1 MAAGKVRLVLLGRAD
16 ETAALDQVL
25 ATVRDG
31 TSRVLVLRGPAGIGK
46 TALLD
51 WAAGR
56 ADGTQ
61 VTRVVG
67 VESEMDLGFA
77 GLHQVVAP
85 FLGDLERLPA
95 PQQAAL
101 GAAFGMIS
109 GAAPDRFL
117 VGLAALTLITE
128 AALKQPVLCVVDDAQ
143 WLDRVSLDVL
153 GFVARRLQADPVGM
167 IFSVRDG
174 ERRAGPLDGL
184 AQLTVGPLAED
195 AALELLTAVSRCP
208 VVQRVGSQIVA
219 QAAGNALALVEIGGE
234 LTAAEASGAAP
245 LAEPLRFGGRLEEL
259 YQSRVRALP
268 PDAQQLLLVVA
279 ADQTGQPDRVWGA
292 AGKLRIDPELAWLPA
307 MDQLVSW
314 EETVRFRHPLMR
326 SAVYYA
332 ASAVARRRV
341 HEALAAA
348 CDPVRDPDRRAWHLA
363 EAAIRPDEQVAAEL
377 ERSAERARGR
387 GGWASGAAFL
397 ERSADLTP
405 DEPRRARRLL
415 EAAEARFV
423 AGETPA
429 VLDLVERAAERLE
442 DAVILAQARRLE
454 GLSLYAAGEVAR
466 ATTVLLDA
474 AAMTGPDDPRLARD
488 ILLDAIVTAH
498 FTGPSGRARVLR
510 LVAELPL
517 PEGTSPTLTDLLL
530 DGFAA
535 LEEGRHVDGAA
546 LLRLAVGPLSGSRP
560 LPDDVL
566 RYFLPVSMA
575 ASMMFDD
582 SAWHELEH
590 RWVAEMRSRGA
601 LAAMLV
607 ALVSVAFNQ
616 MEEGRFADAEVTIA
630 EGRALSEATG
640 FRAHLGLFACAELT
654 VLARR
659 GREAAARELAGQ
671 MLPQFES
678 GGYGLGLHWA
688 RSALCQLEIG
698 LGNYDEALRLAL
710 ESGPRAGSAVD
721 LIEAGTRSGDAVTAA
736 AALGSLAPMAAAAGT
751 PAALGWLALGE
762 AMTAA
767 DGPAG
772 EDGAGDNAAEA
783 RYQLAIGQLE
793 RSRYLPVYARARLL
807 YGEWLRRQRRRR
819 DAREQL
825 NAACEIFT
833 RLGMDA
839 FAERARVEL
848 RAAGELASSRAVHS
862 ADDLTPQ
869 ELQIARLASEG
880 ASNAEIA
887 ARLFISA
894 STVEYHL
901 RKVFRKLDITTRVRI
916 GHALSGRYEIPV
928 MDQDLPAER
937 SRLLREAFT
946 RRP

>member
-1 MAAGKVRLVLLGRAD
+1 VRRVLLGRAD

-31 TSRVLVLRGPAGIGK
+31 ASRVLVLRGPAGIGK

-51 WAAGR
+51 WAAER
-56 ADGTQ
+56 AGDTQ

-77 GLHQVVAP
+77 GLHQVLAP
-85 FLGDLERLPA
+85 FLGDLERLPE

-101 GAAFGMIS
+101 GAAFGMVS
-109 GAAPDRFL
+109 ESAPDRFL
-117 VGLAALTLITE
+117 VGLAALTLISE

-153 GFVARRLQADPVGM
+153 GFVARRLQADPAGM
-167 IFSVRDG
+167 IFAVRDA
-174 ERRAGPLDGL
+174 ERRTGPLDGL
-184 AQLTVGPLAED
+184 AQLAVGPLADD
-195 AALELLTAVSRCP
+195 AAMELLAAAAKCP
-208 VVQRVGSQIVA
+208 VDQRVGSRIVA
-219 QAAGNALALVEIGGE
+219 QAAGNALALVEFGGS
-234 LTAAEASGAAP
+234 LTPAEASGAAP

-259 YQSRVRALP
+259 YRSRVRALP
-268 PDAQQLLLVVA
+268 PEAQQLLLVVA
-279 ADQTGQPDRVWGA
+279 ADQTGQPDRIWGA
-292 AGKLRIDPELAWLPA
+292 AAKLGIDPELAWLPA
-307 MDQLVSW
+307 AEQLVSW
-314 EETVRFRHPLMR
+314 EEAVRFRHPLMR

-332 ASAVARRRV
+332 ATAAARRRV

-363 EAAIRPDEQVAAEL
+363 EAALRPDEQVAAEL

-405 DEPRRARRLL
+405 DEPRRVRRLL
-415 EAAEARFV
+415 GAAEARFV
-423 AGETPA
+423 AGEAPA
-429 VLDLVERAAERLE
+429 VLDLVERAAVRLE
-442 DAVILAQARRLE
+442 DPVVLAQARRLE
-454 GLSLYAAGEVAR
+454 GLSLYAAGDVAR
-466 ATTVLLDA
+466 ATAILLDA
-474 AAMTGPDDPRLARD
+474 AAMTGPHDRRLARD

-498 FTGPSGRARVLR
+498 FTGPADTARVLG
-510 LVAELPL
+510 LVAELRL
-517 PEGTSPTLTDLLL
+517 PDDAVPTLTDLLL

-535 LEEGRHVDGAA
+535 LGEGRHADGAA
-546 LLRLAVGPLSGSRP
+546 LLRQAVGPLSGSRP

-582 SAWHELEH
+582 SAWHELED
-590 RWVAEMRSRGA
+590 RWVAELRSRGA
-601 LAAMLV
+601 LSVMLV
-607 ALVSVAFNQ
+607 ALVSVAYNQ
-616 MEEGRFADAEVTIA
+616 IEEGRFADAEVTIA
-630 EGRALSEATG
+630 EGRTLSDATG

-659 GREAAARELAGQ
+659 GREAAARALAEE
-671 MLPQFES
+671 MLPQFEAR
-678 GGYGLGLHWA
+678 GYGLGLYWA

-698 LGNYDEALRLAL
+698 LGNYDDALRIAL
-710 ESGPRAGSAVD
+710 DSVLRAGSAVD
-721 LIEAGTRSGDAVTAA
+721 LIEAGTRSGDTVTAS
-736 AALGSLAPMAAAAGT
+736 AALDSLAPMAAAAGT
-751 PAALGWLALGE
+751 PAALGWLALGQ
-762 AMTAA
+762 AMITT
-767 DGPAG
+767 DGPT
-772 EDGAGDNAAEA
+772 GADSTAEA
-783 RYQLAIGQLE
+783 RYQLAIRHLE
-793 RSRYLPVYARARLL
+793 RSRHIPVLARARLL

-825 NAACEIFT
+825 NAACEMFA
-833 RLGMDA
+833 RLGMDT

-848 RAAGELASSRAVHS
+848 RAAGQPASSRAVHS
-862 ADDLTPQ
+862 TEDLTPQ

-901 RKVFRKLDITTRVRI
+901 RKVFRKLGITTRVRI
-916 GHALSGRYEIPV
+916 GHALSERYEISV
-928 MDQDLPAER
+928 MDQD
-937 SRLLREAFT
+937 
-946 RRP
+946 

>member
-1 MAAGKVRLVLLGRAD
+1 VLLGRAG
-16 ETAALDQVL
+16 ETAALNQAL

-31 TSRVLVLRGPAGIGK
+31 ASGALVLRGPAGIGK

-51 WAAGR
+51 WVAGQ
-56 ADGTQ
+56 AGEMQ
-61 VTRVVG
+61 VTSVVG

-77 GLHQVVAP
+77 GLHQVVVP

-95 PQQAAL
+95 PQQSAL
-101 GAAFGMIS
+101 SAAFGMVAGS
-109 GAAPDRFL
+109 APDRFL
-117 VGLAALTLITE
+117 VGLATLTLITE
-128 AALKQPVLCVVDDAQ
+128 AAAKQPVLCVVDDAQ
-143 WLDRVSLDVL
+143 WLDRVSLEVL

-167 IFSVRDG
+167 IFAVRDG
-174 ERRAGPLDGL
+174 DRRTGPLDGL
-184 AQLTVGPLAED
+184 ADLTVGPLTDD
-195 AALELLTAVSRCP
+195 AAMELLETAARCP
-208 VVQRVGSQIVA
+208 VVQRVGSRIVA
-219 QAAGNALALVEIGGE
+219 QAAGNPLALVEFGSE

-245 LAEPLRFGGRLEEL
+245 LAQPLHFSGRLDEL
-259 YQSRVRALP
+259 YRSRVRALP
-268 PDAQQLLLVVA
+268 PAAQQLLLVVA

-292 AGKLRIDPELAWLPA
+292 AGTLGIDPETAWLPA
-307 MDQLVSW
+307 MDPLVSW
-314 EETVRFRHPLMR
+314 EHVVRFRHPLMR

-332 ASAVARRRV
+332 APAIARRRV

-363 EAAIRPDEQVAAEL
+363 EATVRPDERVAAEL

-405 DEPRRARRLL
+405 DESRRARRLL

-429 VLDLVERAAERLE
+429 VLDLVERAAVRFA
-442 DAVILAQARRLE
+442 DPVVVAQARRLE
-454 GLSLYAAGEVAR
+454 GLSLYAAGDVTR
-466 ATTVLLDA
+466 ATAVLLDA
-474 AAMTGPDDPRLARD
+474 AATPGPDDRRLARD
-488 ILLDAIVTAH
+488 ILLDALVTAH
-498 FTGPSGRARVLR
+498 FTGLTDTTRVLGM
-510 LVAELPL
+510 VSQLPL
-517 PEGTSPTLTDLLL
+517 PDDAIPTLTDLLL

-535 LEEGRHVDGAA
+535 LGEGWHADGAA
-546 LLRLAVGPLSGSRP
+546 LLRQAVGPLSASRP

-590 RWVAEMRSRGA
+590 RWVAELRGRGA
-601 LAAMLV
+601 LAVMLV
-607 ALVSVAFNQ
+607 ALVSLAYNQ
-616 MEEGRFADAEVTIA
+616 VEEGRFADAEITIA

-659 GREAAARELAGQ
+659 GREAAARELTEQ
-671 MLPQFES
+671 MLPQFAAH
-678 GGYGLGLHWA
+678 GYGLGVYWA

-698 LGNYDEALRLAL
+698 LGNYDDALRIAL
-710 ESGPRAGSAVD
+710 ESGLRAGSAVD
-721 LIEAGTRSGDAVTAA
+721 LIEAGTRSGDPLTAI
-736 AALGSLAPMAAAAGT
+736 AALDSLAPVAVAAGT
-751 PAALGWLALGE
+751 PAALGWLALGR
-762 AMTAA
+762 AMIAAGGTASES
-767 DGPAG
+767 GT
-772 EDGAGDNAAEA
+772 GDDASVSTAEIQ
-783 RYQLAIGQLE
+783 YQLAIGHLE
-793 RSRYLPVYARARLL
+793 RSRHIPVLARARLL

-819 DAREQL
+819 HARDQL
-825 NAACEIFT
+825 SAACEMFT
-833 RLGMDA
+833 RLGMGA
-839 FAERARVEL
+839 FAERARTEL
-848 RAAGELASSRAVHS
+848 RAVGELAASGAVHS

-901 RKVFRKLDITTRVRI
+901 HKVFRKLGITTRVRI
-916 GHALSGRYEIPV
+916 GHALSGRYEIP
-928 MDQDLPAER
+928 ATER
-937 SRLLREAFT
+937 E
-946 RRP
+946 

>member
-1 MAAGKVRLVLLGRAD
+1 MLLGRA
-16 ETAALDQVL
+16 EEKAALDQVL
-25 ATVRDG
+25 ATVRAG
-31 TSRVLVLRGPAGIGK
+31 ASGVLVLRGPAGIGK

-56 ADGTQ
+56 AGDTQ
-61 VTRVVG
+61 VARVVG

-77 GLHQVVAP
+77 GLHQVVVP
-85 FLGDLERLPA
+85 FLGELERLPG

-101 GAAFGMIS
+101 GAAFGMVS
-109 GAAPDRFL
+109 GPAPDRFL

-143 WLDRVSLDVL
+143 WLDRVSLEVL

-167 IFSVRDG
+167 IFAVRDG
-174 ERRAGPLDGL
+174 EDRTGPLDGL
-184 AQLTVGPLAED
+184 ARLTVGPLPDD
-195 AALELLTAVSRCP
+195 AAMELLAAAARCP
-208 VVQRVGSQIVA
+208 VDQRVGSRIVA
-219 QAAGNALALVEIGGE
+219 QAAGNALALVEFGGE

-259 YQSRVRALP
+259 YRSRVRALP
-268 PDAQQLLLVVA
+268 SDAQQLLLVVA
-279 ADQTGQPDRVWGA
+279 ADQTGQPDRVSGA
-292 AGKLRIDPELAWLPA
+292 AAKLGIDSELAWLPA
-307 MDQLVSW
+307 MDQLLSW
-314 EETVRFRHPLMR
+314 EESVRFRHPLMR

-332 ASAVARRRV
+332 APAVARRRV

-363 EAAIRPDEQVAAEL
+363 EATLQPDEQVAAEL

-387 GGWASGAAFL
+387 GGWSSGAAFL

-405 DEPRRARRLL
+405 DGPRRARRLL

-423 AGETPA
+423 AGEAPA
-429 VLDLVERAAERLE
+429 VLDLLERAAARLA
-442 DAVILAQARRLE
+442 DPVVRAQARRLE
-454 GLSLYAAGEVAR
+454 GLSLYAAGDVAR

-498 FTGPSGRARVLR
+498 FTGPAGTARVLGM
-510 LVAELPL
+510 VAELRL
-517 PEGTSPTLTDLLL
+517 PEDAIPTLTDVLL

-535 LEEGRHVDGAA
+535 LGEGRHVDGAA
-546 LLRLAVGPLSGSRP
+546 LLRQAVGPLSDSRP

-590 RWVAEMRSRGA
+590 RWVAELRSRGA
-601 LAAMLV
+601 LAVMLV

-616 MEEGRFADAEVTIA
+616 IEEGRFADAEVTIA
-630 EGRALSEATG
+630 EGRTLSEATG

-659 GREAAARELAGQ
+659 GREAAARALAGQ
-671 MLPQFES
+671 MLPRFEAR
-678 GGYGLGLHWA
+678 GHGLALYWA

-698 LGNYDEALRLAL
+698 LGNYDDALRIAL
-710 ESGPRAGSAVD
+710 ESGLRAGSTVD
-721 LIEAGTRSGDAVTAA
+721 LIEAGTRSGDTVTAV
-736 AALGSLAPMAAAAGT
+736 AALDSLAPIASAAGT
-751 PAALGWLALGE
+751 PAALGWLALGQ
-762 AMTAA
+762 AMIAP
-767 DGPAG
+767 DSPPS
-772 EDGAGDNAAEA
+772 EGAVNDNAAEA
-783 RYQLAIGQLE
+783 QYQLAIRHLE
-793 RSRYLPVYARARLL
+793 RSRYVPVLARARLL

-819 DAREQL
+819 DARDQL

-848 RAAGELASSRAVHS
+848 RAAGERASNRAVHS

-901 RKVFRKLDITTRVRI
+901 RKVFRKLGITTRVRI
-916 GHALSGRYEIPV
+916 GHALG
-928 MDQDLPAER
+928 ER
-937 SRLLREAFT
+937 
-946 RRP
+946 

>member
-1 MAAGKVRLVLLGRAD
+1 MLLGRAD

-31 TSRVLVLRGPAGIGK
+31 ASGVLVLRGPAGIGK

-51 WAAGR
+51 WAAGQ
-56 ADGTQ
+56 ADDMQ
-61 VTRVVG
+61 VTRVTG

-77 GLHQVVAP
+77 GLHQVVVP
-85 FLGDLERLPA
+85 FLGDLERLPV

-101 GAAFGMIS
+101 SAAFGMAS
-109 GAAPDRFL
+109 GSAPDRFL
-117 VGLAALTLITE
+117 IGLAALTVITE
-128 AALKQPVLCVVDDAQ
+128 SAVKRPVLCVVDDAQ
-143 WLDRVSLDVL
+143 WLDRVSLEVL

-167 IFSVRDG
+167 IFAIRDG
-174 ERRAGPLDGL
+174 ERRAGLLDGL
-184 AQLTVGPLAED
+184 AQLTVGPLPDD
-195 AALELLTAVSRCP
+195 AAMELLALAAKCP
-208 VVQRVGSQIVA
+208 IVERVGSRIVA
-219 QAAGNALALVEIGGE
+219 QAAGNALALVEFGNE
-234 LTAAEASGAAP
+234 LTAAEASAAVP
-245 LAEPLRFGGRLEEL
+245 LAEPLRFGGHLDEL
-259 YQSRVRALP
+259 YRSRVRALP
-268 PDAQQLLLVVA
+268 PAAQQLLLVVA
-279 ADQTGQPDRVWGA
+279 ADQTGQPDRIWAA
-292 AGKLRIDPELAWLPA
+292 AGNLGIDPELAWLPPI
-307 MDQLVSW
+307 DQLVTW
-314 EETVRFRHPLMR
+314 EQTVRFRHPLMR

-332 ASAVARRRV
+332 APAVMRRRV

-363 EAAIRPDEQVAAEL
+363 EATLQPDEQVAAEL

-405 DEPRRARRLL
+405 DEQRRARRLL

-423 AGETPA
+423 AGEAPA
-429 VLDLVERAAERLE
+429 VLDLVERAAARLG
-442 DAVILAQARRLE
+442 DPVVVAQARRLE

-466 ATTVLLDA
+466 ATAVLLDA
-474 AAMTGPDDPRLARD
+474 AAMTGPDDRRLARD
-488 ILLDAIVTAH
+488 ILLDALVTAH
-498 FTGPSGRARVLR
+498 FTGQADTARALR
-510 LVAELPL
+510 MVAELPL
-517 PEGTSPTLTDLLL
+517 PAGTAPTLTDLLL

-535 LEEGRHVDGAA
+535 VGEGRHADGAG
-546 LLRLAVGPLSGSRP
+546 LLRLAVGPLNSSRH

-590 RWVAEMRSRGA
+590 RWVAELRGRGA
-601 LAAMLV
+601 LGVMLV
-607 ALVSVAFNQ
+607 ALVSLAYNQ
-616 MEEGRFADAEVTIA
+616 VEEGRFADAEVTIA
-630 EGRALSEATG
+630 EGRALSDATG
-640 FRAHLGLFACAELT
+640 FRAHLGLFACAELS
-654 VLARR
+654 VLTRR
-659 GREAAARELAGQ
+659 GREDAARALAEQ
-671 MLPQFES
+671 ILPQFAAR
-678 GGYGLGLHWA
+678 GYGLGVYWA

-698 LGNYDEALRLAL
+698 LGNYHDALSIAL
-710 ESGPRAGSAVD
+710 ESGLRAGSAVD
-721 LIEAGTRSGDAVTAA
+721 LIEAGTRSGDIVTAK

-751 PAALGWLALGE
+751 PAALGWLALGR
-762 AMTAA
+762 ATIAA
-767 DGPAG
+767 ASAAAESGTG
-772 EDGAGDNAAEA
+772 EDVTASAVEA
-783 RYQLAIGQLE
+783 QYQLAIGYLE
-793 RSRYLPVYARARLL
+793 RSRHIPVLARARLL

-819 DAREQL
+819 DARDQL
-825 NAACEIFT
+825 GAACEMFT

-848 RAAGELASSRAVHS
+848 RAAGEVARSRAVPS

-901 RKVFRKLDITTRVRI
+901 RKVFRKLGITTRVRI
-916 GHALSGRYEIPV
+916 GHALSGQSGIAT
-928 MDQDLPAER
+928 AER
-937 SRLLREAFT
+937 E
-946 RRP
+946 